1 LQLLK
6 AEPDLMMRTI
16 LITIY
21 AAGLRISEVIRG
33 FRGCSGCGEPA
44 LALECVLVRSDAVNL
59 EIEPVEKPEAVFW
72 GRPTHPLPE

>member
-21 AAGLRISEVIRG
+21 AAGLRISEVIRLTPAV
-33 FRGCSGCGEPA
+33 GE
-44 LALECVLVRSDAVNL
+44 
-59 EIEPVEKPEAVFW
+59 
-72 GRPTHPLPE
+72 LPGGLKWLGV